1 MSASAPW
8 SRWRGAYVRR
18 ISRWFGQRRCDL
30 LPSRPLVSFT
40 FDDFPRSALTTGAA
54 ILEGEGVL
62 GTYYVALGLAG
73 QTIATGRMFE
83 RDNLANLV
91 GRGHELGCHTFHHCP
106 AWETPVAEYLS
117 SVERNAAAFAAL
129 PTPVRPDS
137 HSYPIS
143 YPRPASKRQLQ
154 RRFRACR
161 LGGQTFNHGPSD
173 LNALASF
180 FLEQSLNRFDSIE
193 RLLAENAARSGWLI
207 FSTHDIAPDH
217 TPYGCPPGFFSRV
230 VRAAR
235 ESGAALVTVSRALDE
250 LGVPPAGAG
259 R

>member
-1 MSASAPW
+1 
-8 SRWRGAYVRR
+8 
-18 ISRWFGQRRCDL
+18 
-30 LPSRPLVSFT
+30 
-40 FDDFPRSALTTGAA
+40 
-54 ILEGEGVL
+54 
-62 GTYYVALGLAG
+62 
-73 QTIATGRMFE
+73 
-83 RDNLANLV
+83 LANLV
-91 GRGHELGCHTFHHCP
+91 DRGHELGCHTFHHCP